1 MKIKKKIHVL
11 SALRN
16 QFTAGFVSVVPIT
29 LSIFLL
35 YQAFILLD
43 NIIGR
48 YFKRFF
54 GFYYVGIGIG
64 ILLLIIWV
72 AGLITS
78 SYFGSKL
85 VQFQD
90 YIITKIPVLGTIFKT
105 IKQVSHSILSDTK
118 GSFSQ
123 VVMLEVF
130 HKGYYS
136 IGFIT
141 NDKKVPIGEN
151 KSGFVHVYVPTSPN
165 PTSGFIMLVEKK
177 KLIKLDIPLEEAF
190 KVIISA
196 GMVIP
201 NRYK

>member
-1 MKIKKKIHVL
+1 MTSL
-11 SALRN
+11 LPP
-16 QFTAGFVSVVPIT
+16 FVSKKVKR
-29 LSIFLL
+29 IFIL
-35 YQAFILLD
+35 YQVFILLD

-48 YFKRFF
+48 YFKQFF
-54 GFYYVGIGIG
+54 GFYYFGIGIA
-64 ILLLIIWV
+64 LLLFIIWF

-78 SYFGSKL
+78 SYIGSKL
-85 VQFQD
+85 VHFQD
-90 YIITKIPVLGTIFKT
+90 FIITKIPVLGTIFKT
-105 IKQVSHSILSDTK
+105 IKQVSNSVLSDTK

-141 NDKKVPIGEN
+141 NDKQVLIGEN

-177 KLIKLDIPLEEAF
+177 KLKMLNISLEEAF
-190 KVIISA
+190 KVVISA

-201 NRYK
+201 KKYK